1 MIYLLLFIYLFQPT
15 SSFDGVARG
24 NTLVDAV
31 MYVESRNN
39 PNAWNKHED
48 ACGVLQIRPIM
59 INDVNRI
66 LSKKNIPKVYTL
78 NDRWNKTK
86 SIEIFYIIQ
95 EYYSPNGTPER
106 IARVWNGGPNGY
118 KKPQTL
124 AYWHK
129 VKQQL

>member
-1 MIYLLLFIYLFQPT
+1 MSLTPSDVALL
-15 SSFDGVARG
+15 
-24 NTLVDAV
+24 DAI
-31 MYVESRNN
+31 MYVESRND
-39 PNAWNKHED
+39 PTAWNKKED

-59 INDVNRI
+59 IDDVNRI
-66 LSKKNIPKVYTL
+66 LAKNDIPKVYTL
-78 NDRWNKTK
+78 DDRWSKQK

-118 KKPQTL
+118 KKDCTL
-124 AYWHK
+124 QYWNK

>member
-39 PNAWNKHED
+39 PNAWNKRED

-66 LSKKNIPKVYTL
+66 LSKKNTPKVYTL

>member
-1 MIYLLLFIYLFQPT
+1 VIYLLFIYLIFQPT
-15 SSFDGVARG
+15 SSSDGVVRS
-24 NTLVDAV
+24 NSLVDAV

-39 PNAWNKHED
+39 PNAWNKRED

-59 INDVNRI
+59 IKDVNRI
-66 LSKKNIPKVYTL
+66 LKRNQYTL

-118 KKPQTL
+118 KKQQTL

>member
-15 SSFDGVARG
+15 SSFDGVVRG
-24 NTLVDAV
+24 NTLVDAII
-31 MYVESRNN
+31 YVESRNN
-39 PNAWNKHED
+39 PNAWNKRED

-66 LSKKNIPKVYTL
+66 LSKKNTPKVYTL

-129 VKQQL
+129 VKKQL

>member
-1 MIYLLLFIYLFQPT
+1 VIYLLLFIYLFQPT

-39 PNAWNKHED
+39 PNAWNKRED

-66 LSKKNIPKVYTL
+66 LSKKNTPKVYTL

>member
-15 SSFDGVARG
+15 SSPDGVARS

-39 PNAWNKHED
+39 PNAWNKRED

-66 LSKKNIPKVYTL
+66 LSKKNTPKVYTL

-95 EYYSPNGTPER
+95 KYYSPNGTPER

>member
-1 MIYLLLFIYLFQPT
+1 MIFHLLFIYLFQPT
-15 SSFDGVARG
+15 SSFDGVARS
-24 NTLVDAV
+24 NSLVDAII
-31 MYVESRNN
+31 YVESRNN
-39 PNAWNKHED
+39 PYAWNKSED

-59 INDVNRI
+59 IKDVNRI

-78 NDRWNKTK
+78 KDRWNKTK

-106 IARVWNGGPNGY
+106 VARVWNGGPNGY

-129 VKQQL
+129 VKEQL

>member
-15 SSFDGVARG
+15 SSPDGVERG

-39 PNAWNKHED
+39 PNAWNKRED

-66 LSKKNIPKVYTL
+66 LSKKNTPKVYTL

-129 VKQQL
+129 VKQHL

>member
-15 SSFDGVARG
+15 SSFDGVVRS
-24 NTLVDAV
+24 NTLVDAII
-31 MYVESRNN
+31 YVESRNN
-39 PNAWNKHED
+39 PSAWNKRED

-66 LSKKNIPKVYTL
+66 LSKKNTPKVYTL

-129 VKQQL
+129 VKKQL

>member
-15 SSFDGVARG
+15 SSFDGVVRG

-39 PNAWNKHED
+39 PNAWNKRED

-66 LSKKNIPKVYTL
+66 ISKKNIPKVYTL
-78 NDRWNKTK
+78 NDRWSKTK
-86 SIEIFYIIQ
+86 SIEIFNIIQ

>member
-39 PNAWNKHED
+39 PNAWNKRED

-66 LSKKNIPKVYTL
+66 LSKKNTPKVYTL

-129 VKQQL
+129 VKKQL

>member
-15 SSFDGVARG
+15 SSFDGVVRS
-24 NTLVDAV
+24 NSLVDAV

-66 LSKKNIPKVYTL
+66 LSKKNTPKVYTL
-78 NDRWNKTK
+78 NDRWSKTK
-86 SIEIFYIIQ
+86 SIEIFNIIQ

>member
-1 MIYLLLFIYLFQPT
+1 VIFHLLFIYLFQPT
-15 SSFDGVARG
+15 SSPDGVARS
-24 NTLVDAV
+24 NSLVDAIIH
-31 MYVESRNN
+31 VESRNN
-39 PNAWNKHED
+39 PNAWNKRED

-59 INDVNRI
+59 IKDVNRI
-66 LSKKNIPKVYTL
+66 LKRNQYTL

-86 SIEIFYIIQ
+86 SIQIFYIIQ

>member
-1 MIYLLLFIYLFQPT
+1 MIYLLFIYLIFQPT
-15 SSFDGVARG
+15 SSSDGVVRS
-24 NTLVDAV
+24 NSLVDAV

-39 PNAWNKHED
+39 PNAWNKRED

-59 INDVNRI
+59 IKDVNRI
-66 LSKKNIPKVYTL
+66 LKRNQYTL

-118 KKPQTL
+118 KKQQTL

>member
-15 SSFDGVARG
+15 SSFDGVVRG

-39 PNAWNKHED
+39 PNAWNKRED

-66 LSKKNIPKVYTL
+66 ISKKNIPKVYTL
-78 NDRWNKTK
+78 ADRWNKTK

-106 IARVWNGGPNGY
+106 IARVWNGGPNGH

-129 VKQQL
+129 VKEQL

>member
-15 SSFDGVARG
+15 SSFDGVVRG

-66 LSKKNIPKVYTL
+66 LSKKNTPKVYTL

>member
-1 MIYLLLFIYLFQPT
+1 VIYLLLFIYLFQPT
-15 SSFDGVARG
+15 SSPDGVVRS

-31 MYVESRNN
+31 IYVESRNN
-39 PNAWNKHED
+39 PYAWNKRED

-66 LSKKNIPKVYTL
+66 LKQNQYTL
-78 NDRWNKTK
+78 NDRWSKTK
-86 SIEIFYIIQ
+86 SIEIFNIIK
-95 EYYSPNGTPER
+95 EHYSPNGTPER
-106 IARVWNGGPNGY
+106 IARIWNGGPNGY
-118 KKPQTL
+118 KKQQTL

>member
-1 MIYLLLFIYLFQPT
+1 MCLFLPT
-15 SSFDGVARG
+15 SSPDGVARD
-24 NTLVDAV
+24 NLVDAII
-31 MYVESRNN
+31 YVESRNS
-39 PNAWNKHED
+39 PNAWNKRED

-66 LSKKNIPKVYTL
+66 LSKKNTPKVYTL

-129 VKQQL
+129 VKKQL